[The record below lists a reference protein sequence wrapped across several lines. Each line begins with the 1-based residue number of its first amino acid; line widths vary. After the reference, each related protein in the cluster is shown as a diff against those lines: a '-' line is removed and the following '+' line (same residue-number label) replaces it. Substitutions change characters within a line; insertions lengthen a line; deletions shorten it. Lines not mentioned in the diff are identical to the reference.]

1 MNRKRES
8 GGSAGGRRVVR
19 CPQKTGINMNM
30 YEDRN
35 RQAKTLVVGIV
46 GIVVAAGL
54 AAKFGVID
62 QYRRLNRAEAAY
74 AQVHGQNAEVQAE
87 LADYDKVVAEYRTY
101 SMDWMAGTAAED
113 TRYVTVNREDVLDL
127 VDSRMRTRGTVTSVT
142 VKGSTAVVNMAG
154 MSLNEISEMFD
165 AMEDA
170 PIVKAVELDQAATE
184 KDREASV
191 MSFSVII
198 TLQGV
203 TAE

>member
-74 AQVHGQNAEVQAE
+74 FQVHSQNAEVQAE

-101 SMDWMAGTAAED
+101 SMDWMAGTAEED
-113 TRYVTVNREDVLDL
+113 TR
-127 VDSRMRTRGTVTSVT
+127 
-142 VKGSTAVVNMAG
+142 
-154 MSLNEISEMFD
+154 
-165 AMEDA
+165 
-170 PIVKAVELDQAATE
+170 
-184 KDREASV
+184 
-191 MSFSVII
+191 
-198 TLQGV
+198 
-203 TAE
+203 